1 MQQFYLEPVD
11 WTPLTD
17 EAYLDAHGNPVNFL
31 HVMLGMMARRDY
43 KEIAFDHKALEYMER
58 MWSLAGMAAVG
69 HKFRDK
75 ILREAERCRHW
86 AKVLKDGMHERGESG
101 FVFFDSP
108 SDWPDRKTV
117 VSAIRAL
124 QRAQIKVVH

>member
-11 WTPLTD
+11 WAPLTED
-17 EAYLDAHGNPVNFL
+17 AYLDAAGNPVNFL
-31 HVMLGMMARRDY
+31 HTMLGMMERRDY
-43 KEIAFDHKALEYMER
+43 KEIAFDHKTLDWMAR

-69 HKFRDK
+69 HKFRDQ

-86 AKVLKDGMHERGESG
+86 SKVLKDGMHERGESG
-101 FVFFDSP
+101 FVFFNSP
-108 SDWPDRKTV
+108 SDWPDKKTV

-124 QRAQIKVVH
+124 QHAEIRTIQ